1 MMIYQIGN
9 RELRKIE
16 LMVSRNSF
24 GVPQGSIL
32 GPLLF
37 KIFLADLFFILN
49 DVDNVSYADDNTSFV
64 IADDIM
70 V

>member
-1 MMIYQIGN
+1 MIYQIGN

-49 DVDNVSYADDNTSFV
+49 DVDNVSYADD
-64 IADDIM
+64 DLM